1 MNNKERRKG
10 ELFWKTLNLFVN
22 LTFLLLAITIMT
34 ILLKND
40 NYRADLSSYQV
51 ALTELRQDVN
61 KANQSNFT
69 YLEDKANRIAA
80 NQDSYQVN
88 MSRRIEILEARQQS
102 LEMRK
107 RDNSRT
113 INNNSAVVNGEPARG
128 LGGKE

>member
-1 MNNKERRKG
+1 MERRKG
-10 ELFWKTLNLFVN
+10 ELFWKTLNLLVN

-51 ALTELRQDVN
+51 ALTELRQDMN

-88 MSRRIEILEARQQS
+88 MTRRIEVLEARQQS
-102 LEMRK
+102 LELRK
-107 RDNSRT
+107 RENSRI
-113 INNNSAVVNGEPARG
+113 INNNSAVVNGEHTGG
-128 LGGKE
+128 LGSKK

>member
-1 MNNKERRKG
+1 M
-10 ELFWKTLNLFVN
+10 FWKTLNLFVN

-102 LEMRK
+102 LEMKK

>member
-1 MNNKERRKG
+1 MERRKG
-10 ELFWKTLNLFVN
+10 DLFWKTLNLVVN
-22 LTFLLLAITIMT
+22 LTFLLLAITIMS

-107 RDNSRT
+107 RDNSRI